1 MKPISTRVTFQSIK
15 VFVAHT
21 LASFLV
27 AACGWNGITAA
38 RTRSTIWVPIITIGT
53 RITCESIIVFGANY
67 IFSQKTPSLIIV
79 QPGKHRWFRSRF
91 FTITLTSMQNAYQET
106 VCAVIT
112 TISTLNKR
120 STTICRARP
129 AEFILKKSN
138 F

>member
-1 MKPISTRVTFQSIK
+1 MLLIRRVIGI
-15 VFVAHT
+15 FVAFT
-21 LASFLV
+21 LTSFLV

-38 RTRSTIWVPIITIGT
+38 RTRSTIWVPIVTISA
-53 RITCESIIVFGANY
+53 RITCESIKVFGATY
-67 IFSQKTPSLIIV
+67 IFSQKVPCFIIV

-129 AEFILKKSN
+129 AEFILKKWN